1 MKLPPGQRR
10 SNDFP
15 RFGLGGRP
23 PRVPA
28 VPKIEFRGALDEPVT
43 LPVPELA
50 GMPRRELTA
59 DFHCV
64 SGWTAIDLH
73 WEGVAFADL
82 YDAVLRPRLAP
93 DPAVTHVVLEGLDG
107 YRSVAWLEDLLD
119 PDVLVADRL
128 DGRPLDSDHGAPA
141 RLVSPA
147 QYGYVSTKHLA
158 RIELHTSEPRVRYH
172 PSWRSHL
179 GLQLVKPHPRARVWR
194 EERHRYLPSRLV
206 RPVYH
211 RLIRLIRTRNTA
223 APARTDPS
231 SADDLRRNQ

>member
-1 MKLPPGQRR
+1 MKLPPGQLRID
-10 SNDFP
+10 DFP

-23 PRVPA
+23 PPVP
-28 VPKIEFRGALDEPVT
+28 PDPTIEIRGGLDEPVT
-43 LPVPELA
+43 IQVSELA
-50 GMPRRELTA
+50 TMPRRTLTA

-64 SGWTAIDLH
+64 SGWTATDLH

-93 DPAVTHVVLEGLDG
+93 DRAVTHVVLEGLDG

-141 RLVSPA
+141 RVVSPA

-172 PSWRSHL
+172 PSRRSHL
-179 GLQLVKPHPRARVWR
+179 RLQLVKPHPRARVSR
-194 EERHRYLPSRLV
+194 EERHRYLPGRLV
-206 RPVYH
+206 RPLYH
-211 RLIRLIRTRNTA
+211 RLIRLVRTRNA
-223 APARTDPS
+223 ATPG
-231 SADDLRRNQ
+231 